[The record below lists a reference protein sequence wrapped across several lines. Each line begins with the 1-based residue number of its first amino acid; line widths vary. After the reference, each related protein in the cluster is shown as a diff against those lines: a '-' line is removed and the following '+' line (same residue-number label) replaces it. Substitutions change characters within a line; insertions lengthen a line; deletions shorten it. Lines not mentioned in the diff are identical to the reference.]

1 MAVMNPQLGES
12 DIVALASRMH
22 ELSFHS
28 STSFHWTISIGV
40 QQLRIPVVC
49 DHIIDVAT
57 SNNFSICVHATELP
71 YNMSTNNLLNV
82 ILLFAAI

>member
-1 MAVMNPQLGES
+1 MAVMNPQLGEP
-12 DIVALASRMH
+12 DIVALASRIH

-28 STSFHWTISIGV
+28 STSFHWTISIGI

-49 DHIIDVAT
+49 NHIIDVAI
-57 SNNFSICVHATELP
+57 SNNFPIRVRAVELP
-71 YNMSTNNLLNV
+71 YNMSDNNLLNV